1 MCYVDVCDIRR
12 MMRFSRI
19 LNIMERPSEFAVH
32 NIYVSNLCG
41 MYGGIKMI
49 PAIDER
55 CVCFGAGPAIAINR
69 MVKMAFENIFV
80 FIFIRR

>member
-1 MCYVDVCDIRR
+1 
-12 MMRFSRI
+12 
-19 LNIMERPSEFAVH
+19 
-32 NIYVSNLCG
+32 